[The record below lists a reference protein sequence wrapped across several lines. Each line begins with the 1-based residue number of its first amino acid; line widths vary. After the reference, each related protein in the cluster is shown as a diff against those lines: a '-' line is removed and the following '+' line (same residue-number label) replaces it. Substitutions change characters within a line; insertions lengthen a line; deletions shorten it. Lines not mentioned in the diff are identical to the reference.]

1 MGRPGAGD
9 TKGRILEA
17 TELLFIEFGYEA
29 MSLRQITAR
38 AKVNLAAVNYHFG
51 SKEALMQSVL
61 GRRLDPLN
69 TRRLA
74 LLTACE
80 ERWTK
85 EQLTCDHGLGAL
97 FVPALQMARNPET
110 GGPALLRLMGRVYSD
125 TSPFVQSYLLGH
137 YAPVFDRFFEAF
149 SRALPHLPRAELGWR
164 LHFALKALAGVLAG
178 DDLNNLLP
186 LFTQGKPM
194 NDASLLAR
202 LTALVVAT
210 LNAPL
215 PGEAGAL
222 DQVVELAEAQVP
234 TPIAQTSDAASG
246 SDGGSGHGGS
256 GRQASHGN
264 GRTTERSVTP
274 AAASPFSGDLFGRTP
289 GARASASP
297 AADAYDDPAA
307 DETANHDED
316 REGGAPTARTRA
328 LAIRRS
334 NAARAIFPANPMRP
348 WRSPSA

>member
-85 EQLTCDHGLGAL
+85 EQLTCDHVLGAL
-97 FVPALQMARNPET
+97 FVPALQMARNPDT
-110 GGPALLRLMGRVYSD
+110 GGPAFLRLMGRVYSD

-178 DDLNNLLP
+178 DDLNNLVP

-234 TPIAQTSDAASG
+234 SPVPQADDAVSG
-246 SDGGSGHGGS
+246 NDSGNGHGNS
-256 GRQASHGN
+256 GRQAGHGN
-264 GRTTERSVTP
+264 GRAPERNTTP
-274 AAASPFSGDLFGRTP
+274 ATASPFSGDLFGRTP
-289 GARASASP
+289 GTRAN
-297 AADAYDDPAA
+297 AANAA
-307 DETANHDED
+307 DEHDDLTADEHDSHD
-316 REGGAPTARTRA
+316 GTSAAPTARTRA

-348 WRSPSA
+348 WRSPGA